1 MQQKEVAT
9 EIYYMEKLK
18 KNRKLNHRTKYR
30 RRAGKQGG
38 TNSKEKNDNLSI
50 FYYSVY
56 SSAERFNISLLL
68 PSLYDQDTEL
78 PTNASIASGM
88 QITNYRSYYIL
99 KPLIVIIT
107 SLV

>member
-1 MQQKEVAT
+1 MTTCPFFTIQSIALLKDS
-9 EIYYMEKLK
+9 IY
-18 KNRKLNHRTKYR
+18 
-30 RRAGKQGG
+30 A
-38 TNSKEKNDNLSI
+38 
-50 FYYSVY
+50 
-56 SSAERFNISLLL
+56 LLL